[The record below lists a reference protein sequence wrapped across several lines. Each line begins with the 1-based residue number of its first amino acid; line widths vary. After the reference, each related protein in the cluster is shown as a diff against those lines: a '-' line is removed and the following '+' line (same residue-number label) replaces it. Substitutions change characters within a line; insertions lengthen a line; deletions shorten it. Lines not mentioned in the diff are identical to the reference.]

1 MWQNIG
7 NSNEYKKVIFIA
19 TCIISLCG
27 LSSCSKDEDPD
38 WIINKAI
45 ISKGKWDSGNILDSW
60 SDTIYNKSEEYIMAE
75 VALFKSKTDENYRYA
90 ATYRKF

>member
-1 MWQNIG
+1 MNVISG
-7 NSNEYKKVIFIA
+7 SMKKIFFVITAATIA
-19 TCIISLCG
+19 LCSF
-27 LSSCSKDEDPD
+27 SSCSEDEDPD